1 MAPQPIR
8 GFLATLHFGFHF
20 HHGNTSLLLAV
31 DVACIHA
38 RTHTR
43 TLTHSILYILYS
55 DDCPLMSSSQSNLSE
70 SYRDINKTHMAG
82 KLTLTAHCCIP
93 TPVNVQ
99 WHVPKCYTP
108 KNAQEQEYDFIQHSQ
123 PRKCLDQYLLTHEKK
138 HTVSLHICPSVSL
151 HLQIKANKQSSLRF
165 TLKVQEVF
173 TL

>member
-1 MAPQPIR
+1 MATQ
-8 GFLATLHFGFHF
+8 
-20 HHGNTSLLLAV
+20 
-31 DVACIHA
+31 ACSWPWMWPVYTRTRA
-38 RTHTR
+38 RTR
-43 TLTHSILYILYS
+43 THTHSILYIL
-55 DDCPLMSSSQSNLSE
+55 LMSSSQSNLSE

-82 KLTLTAHCCIP
+82 KLTQTANCCIP